1 MSLSSPWHDL
11 IAGLRFY
18 SRLPL
23 PPLAG
28 EDGAHAPP
36 DLDRLAPMVPLVGA
50 VLGGL
55 AGLVL
60 VPASWLWPPVI
71 AAILCVAAAVVMTGA
86 FHEDGLA
93 DTADSF
99 GGYTIDKRLEI
110 MRDSR
115 IGTFGAAALGL
126 ALLLRVTVIAGLVDQ
141 AGAWATLLAL
151 MASGA
156 LSRTAALLLFVRLA
170 PARPDGAGQAAGQP
184 GSRAILRAEV
194 LAAALATLVLPAA
207 GLPAVFVAA
216 IVAALIG
223 LLAVRLAR
231 AHLGGHT
238 GDVAGATQQ
247 VAEIAILLSLLALA
261 PSGTGALP

>member
-1 MSLSSPWHDL
+1 MSLSRPWYDL

-28 EDGAHAPP
+28 EPAAHGPP
-36 DLDRLAPMVPLVGA
+36 DLDRMAPVVPLVGA

-60 VPASWLWPPVI
+60 LPAAWLWPPAI
-71 AAILCVAAAVVMTGA
+71 AAILCVAAAVILTGA

-99 GGYTIDKRLEI
+99 GGYTLDKRLDI

-126 ALLLRVTVIAGLVDQ
+126 ALLLRVSAIAGLLSL
-141 AGAWATLLAL
+141 AGAWRTALAL
-151 MASGA
+151 MAAGA
-156 LSRTAALLLFVRLA
+156 LSRTAALLLFLQLA
-170 PARPDGAGQAAGQP
+170 PARADGAAHAAGRP
-184 GSRAILRAEV
+184 GPRSIVLAQV
-194 LAAALATLVLPAA
+194 LAALLAILVVPVAGLTGLATAALA
-207 GLPAVFVAA
+207 
-216 IVAALIG
+216 AALIG
-223 LLAVRLAR
+223 LLAVRFAR
-231 AHLGGHT
+231 THLGGHT

-247 VAEIAILLSLLALA
+247 VAEIAILLGLLAVA
-261 PSGTGALP
+261 SRPTGALP

>member
-1 MSLSSPWHDL
+1 MSLSSPWQDL

-60 VPASWLWPPVI
+60 VPASWLWPPVT

-99 GGYTIDKRLEI
+99 GGYTLDKRLEI

-126 ALLLRVTVIAGLVDQ
+126 ALLLRVSAIAGLVAL
-141 AGAWATLLAL
+141 AGPWRTLLAL
-151 MASGA
+151 MVAGA
-156 LSRTAALLLFVRLA
+156 LSRTAALLLFVQLP
-170 PARPDGAGQAAGQP
+170 PARPDGAGQSAGRP
-184 GSRAILRAEV
+184 GTRAMLKAEV
-194 LAAALATLVLPAA
+194 LAAILAMAVLPIA
-207 GLPAVFVAA
+207 GLPAAILVMAA
-216 IVAALIG
+216 TAIIG
-223 LLAVRLAR
+223 LLAVRFAR

-247 VAEIAILLSLLALA
+247 VAEIAILLGLLALA
-261 PSGTGALP
+261 SR